1 MEFSLT
7 CFTNTG
13 FPRYLNVDGAH
24 ETFHKPKWLKSEE
37 AIILMQNKSRR
48 STDVHRHSSKL
59 RQLNVKN
66 AECHSRRRSLP
77 VPHSLPGMLGGA

>member
-13 FPRYLNVDGAH
+13 FARYLKGEGAH

-37 AIILMQNKSRR
+37 AIILMQNKSRG

-59 RQLNVKN
+59 RQL
-66 AECHSRRRSLP
+66 
-77 VPHSLPGMLGGA
+77 MLRMLSVIPAGVCQCRTHCLGC